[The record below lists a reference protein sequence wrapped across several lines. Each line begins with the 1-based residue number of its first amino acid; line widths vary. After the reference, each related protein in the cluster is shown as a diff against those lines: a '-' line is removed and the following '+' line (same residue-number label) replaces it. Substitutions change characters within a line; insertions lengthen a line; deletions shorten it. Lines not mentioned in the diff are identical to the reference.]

1 MKKIIG
7 LLLVLSTVLL
17 SGFAPLSKVFISEP
31 IQIGQENELFV
42 LVNND
47 LNEDFD
53 RTRARIFIHDLGVT
67 LYSQGFDLQAQDNQV
82 ARFYWTPDESVKPG
96 DYIARV
102 EVSNSQFKDWEY
114 VYLNIR

>member
-17 SGFAPLSKVFISEP
+17 SGFAPLSKVFINEP
-31 IQIGQENELFV
+31 IEIGQENELLV
-42 LVNND
+42 LVDNE

-53 RTRARIFIHDLGVT
+53 RTRARIFILDLGIT
-67 LYSQGFDLQAQDNQV
+67 LHSQGFDLQGQDNEV
-82 ARFYWTPDESVKPG
+82 ARFYWTPDASIKPG

-102 EVSNSQFKDWEY
+102 EVSNSQFKDWDY
-114 VYLNIR
+114 VYLNLR